1 MNLEEKPPELD
12 AGSSAN
18 VAAVLLLETE
28 NSNLRRLVVEL
39 LEKNQ
44 LLRDELRA
52 LGKGRNPAASDELA
66 TRQRADSW
74 EVGSRGVDP
83 QAA

>member
-1 MNLEEKPPELD
+1 MNSEAKPPD
-12 AGSSAN
+12 PDPDSYAN
-18 VAAVLLLETE
+18 IPALFVLEAE

-44 LLRDELRA
+44 LLREQLRT
-52 LGKGRNPAASDELA
+52 LGNGRNPEIAGDLA
-66 TRQRADSW
+66 TRHRVDT
-74 EVGSRGVDP
+74 RGVDP

>member
-1 MNLEEKPPELD
+1 MNLEEKSPEPD
-12 AGSSAN
+12 PGSPANLSA
-18 VAAVLLLETE
+18 LSLLETE

-44 LLRDELRA
+44 RLREQLRA
-52 LGKGRNPAASDELA
+52 LANDRNPEISGDLA
-66 TRQRADSW
+66 TRHR
-74 EVGSRGVDP
+74 VDP

>member
-1 MNLEEKPPELD
+1 MSLEEKPPELD
-12 AGSSAN
+12 AGSAANFSA
-18 VAAVLLLETE
+18 LSLLETE

-44 LLRDELRA
+44 QLREELRA
-52 LGKGRNPAASDELA
+52 LGSGRNPAASDGLA

-74 EVGSRGVDP
+74 GVDP

>member
-12 AGSSAN
+12 AGTSAN
-18 VAAVLLLETE
+18 VSALFLLETE

-44 LLRDELRA
+44 QLREQLRA
-52 LGKGRNPAASDELA
+52 QANGGNPEISGDLAA
-66 TRQRADSW
+66 RHR
-74 EVGSRGVDP
+74 VDP

>member
-12 AGSSAN
+12 AGSSSNAS
-18 VAAVLLLETE
+18 ALFLLEME

-44 LLRDELRA
+44 QLREQLRVQA
-52 LGKGRNPAASDELA
+52 NGRNSEISGDPA
-66 TRQRADSW
+66 TRHR
-74 EVGSRGVDP
+74 VDP